1 MHKDRSTVSAVLDG
15 IVVESIVVDS
25 LPMCMYRRRLSLRSG
40 FESESTSRALS
51 CLTGLFCNGNVA
63 VHKDRIIVGAVLN
76 GIIVDLTVVDGIAVG
91 GRAVEEIVEDGTV
104 ADRIKADGG
113 SNGLLRSRLNSLH
126 TRISSTAISST
137 TFPSHT
143 ISCTSIQWMAS

>member
-40 FESESTSRALS
+40 FESESTSRVLS

-113 SNGLLRSRLNSLH
+113 VMDGIVGEVGGWGRDPKICTGRH
-126 TRISSTAISST
+126 WGMGSSTI
-137 TFPSHT
+137 
-143 ISCTSIQWMAS
+143 